1 MDIYLTEI
9 SSGDRLR
16 IPLLPDRLNI
26 RTGAVATT
34 LNIIKAGEARIPRGT
49 IATGYSWNGVFPS
62 EALENS
68 PFVYDWQE
76 PSRIL
81 STIREWQE
89 RNSPIRLLITD
100 LSINA
105 DVFIE
110 SFTGEYY
117 GIGDF
122 SYSISLTTLRSL
134 TVTTVAAP
142 PVPVVPPEE
151 EPPAEAEK
159 PKQYGQVKTNGSRLN
174 IRKKTSTSS
183 SIIGKLQNGAKVEI
197 LGKTGNW
204 YIIPYA
210 SGTNG
215 KGYIYASWVKLIASA
230 PTTTSKTTTSTAKKT
245 DTSSTRTKK
254 NTTRT
259 YTVKSGDT
267 LYSIA
272 KATLGDGT
280 RYMEIYNLNK
290 AAIDSANSGSTA
302 SKCNVWAGMTLKLP
316 EATNTQATKTASNSA
331 KGTTSSGKEITT
343 VLQKL
348 VTTTPSSSLI
358 NAVKT
363 AVLKTLASK
372 TTTKSGGK

>member
-62 EALENS
+62 EAMENS

-204 YIIPYA
+204 YII
-210 SGTNG
+210 SIRKRDER
-215 KGYIYASWVKLIASA
+215 KGVYLRKLGQ
-230 PTTTSKTTTSTAKKT
+230 T
-245 DTSSTRTKK
+245 DCQRSDYYQQNDNQHGQENRH
-254 NTTRT
+254 
-259 YTVKSGDT
+259 V
-267 LYSIA
+267 
-272 KATLGDGT
+272 
-280 RYMEIYNLNK
+280 
-290 AAIDSANSGSTA
+290 
-302 SKCNVWAGMTLKLP
+302 
-316 EATNTQATKTASNSA
+316 QH
-331 KGTTSSGKEITT
+331 
-343 VLQKL
+343 
-348 VTTTPSSSLI
+348 
-358 NAVKT
+358 
-363 AVLKTLASK
+363 
-372 TTTKSGGK
+372 

>member
-62 EALENS
+62 EAMENS

-159 PKQYGQVKTNGSRLN
+159 IVKAR
-174 IRKKTSTSS
+174 
-183 SIIGKLQNGAKVEI
+183 
-197 LGKTGNW
+197 
-204 YIIPYA
+204 
-210 SGTNG
+210 
-215 KGYIYASWVKLIASA
+215 
-230 PTTTSKTTTSTAKKT
+230 
-245 DTSSTRTKK
+245 
-254 NTTRT
+254 
-259 YTVKSGDT
+259 
-267 LYSIA
+267 
-272 KATLGDGT
+272 
-280 RYMEIYNLNK
+280 
-290 AAIDSANSGSTA
+290 AA
-302 SKCNVWAGMTLKLP
+302 
-316 EATNTQATKTASNSA
+316 EQA
-331 KGTTSSGKEITT
+331 
-343 VLQKL
+343 
-348 VTTTPSSSLI
+348 
-358 NAVKT
+358 
-363 AVLKTLASK
+363 
-372 TTTKSGGK
+372 